1 MQLYVY
7 DIRSCID
14 VVIFINKKEEEEEER
29 NKKFD
34 YNFIIIIFFFYR
46 YFTVLKTTNRRRI
59 IFSSYFQRLFINHVL
74 GCSTSSTIKYFKHWY
89 CTFHVYSEINNST
102 NWNERPQIQIKI
114 IRPIPHFSFYM

>member
-34 YNFIIIIFFFYR
+34 YNFIIIIIFFFFR

-102 NWNERPQIQIKI
+102 N
-114 IRPIPHFSFYM
+114 